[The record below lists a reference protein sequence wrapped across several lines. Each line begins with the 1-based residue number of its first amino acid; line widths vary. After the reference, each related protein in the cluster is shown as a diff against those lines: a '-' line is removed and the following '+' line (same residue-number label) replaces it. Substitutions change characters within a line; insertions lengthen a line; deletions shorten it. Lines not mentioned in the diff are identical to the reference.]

1 MKKFH
6 EFVADRQQ
14 AQADQSQVLK
24 PVQTKSQKQFWK
36 ATKPEILEFWKKLR
50 SDSPILMKPIEY
62 NHRGSTY
69 GEDGIRITG
78 SPQFI
83 QSVLAR
89 LKEFLNFESPS
100 TKLSISYRETQS
112 PSASQF
118 GQTKTSYVFYLQSK
132 KRGEGA

>member
-6 EFVADRQQ
+6 EFVADRQMQSNPDQ
-14 AQADQSQVLK
+14 ALN
-24 PVQTKSQKQFWK
+24 PIQTKSEKDFWK
-36 ATKPEILEFWKKLR
+36 ATKPEIIEFWKKLR

-62 NHRGSTY
+62 SHKGSTY

-89 LKEFLNFESPS
+89 LKEFLNFESPN

-118 GQTKTSYVFYLQSK
+118 GNPKTSYVFYLQTK

>member
-6 EFVADRQQ
+6 EFVADRQMQSNPDQ
-14 AQADQSQVLK
+14 ALN
-24 PVQTKSQKQFWK
+24 PIQTKSEKDFWK

-62 NHRGSTY
+62 NHKGSTY

-89 LKEFLNFESPS
+89 LKEFLNFESPQ
-100 TKLSISYRETQS
+100 TKLSVSYRETQS

-118 GQTKTSYVFYLQSK
+118 GNTKTSYVFYLQTK